1 VEWERRIGA
10 YGVVRDRQGRVLLVR
25 TLPVEGDIT
34 GAWELPGGDVA
45 HGEHPAEAVVRTA
58 SATTGRR
65 TTVVGVREV
74 LTDIDRTAGT
84 PTQRH
89 HDRIVFE
96 LALVDDDAERRQ
108 RRADPFSAA
117 EWFGPTQLDGLE
129 LAPYTARILRL
140 SGVGEADIAGVGQAD
155 IAHSLAGPAEPN
167 PFAPPAGTGA
177 GSRSVAAGEVSPG
190 QGNSALAK
198 VRRQRFA
205 AYGLVTNPA
214 GDVLLTLISPGYP
227 GAGSWHL
234 PGGGTDPGESA
245 AAGLLREIVEETG
258 QQAEIVALISASHR
272 HSSAALGPEGVP
284 IDMHGVRVVFRA
296 TVAQPTQPIVME
308 ENGSTTAAAWY
319 PPAQA
324 LRLSLTEI
332 ARDCISQ
339 ELIEPH

>member
-1 VEWERRIGA
+1 
-10 YGVVRDRQGRVLLVR
+10 VLLVR
-25 TLPVEGDIT
+25 TLPVEGDAV

-74 LTDIDRTAGT
+74 LTDIDR
-84 PTQRH
+84 QSQWH

-96 LALVDDDAERRQ
+96 LALLDEDADRRQ
-108 RRADPFSAA
+108 RRADPYSAA
-117 EWFGPTQLDGLE
+117 EWFEPIQLDSLG
-129 LAPYTARILRL
+129 LAPYAARILRL
-140 SGVGEADIAGVGQAD
+140 AGIGEPDIAQVPT
-155 IAHSLAGPAEPN
+155 GPPEPN
-167 PFAPPAGTGA
+167 PFGPAIP
-177 GSRSVAAGEVSPG
+177 GSSRPSAGEVSPG
-190 QGNSALAK
+190 RGNPALPK

-234 PGGGTDPGESA
+234 PGGGTDFGESA

-258 QQAEIVALISASHR
+258 QRAEIVALISASHR

-296 TVAQPTQPIVME
+296 TVPQPTQPIVME

-324 LRLSLTEI
+324 LRLNLTEI
-332 ARDCISQ
+332 ARDCIAE
-339 ELIEPH
+339 ELVEPR